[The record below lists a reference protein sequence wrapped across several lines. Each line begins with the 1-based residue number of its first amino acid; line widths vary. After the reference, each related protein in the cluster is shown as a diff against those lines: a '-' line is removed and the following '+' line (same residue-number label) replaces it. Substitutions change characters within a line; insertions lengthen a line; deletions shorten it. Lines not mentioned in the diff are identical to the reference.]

1 MFTSNTIYVCYL
13 DVAKANPLVQNR
25 CSCLRAAT
33 RMWKR
38 KREEHKM
45 FKAGFFLHW
54 TVAVG
59 CDSSDLFQPTLFIH
73 TDHQTIWWPG
83 ACMPSL
89 ILCHGVARLCGLTT
103 EVTSCQNF
111 ISHYCILT
119 RGVCLAFS
127 KNEWHIKTC
136 CNLTTQKK
144 RHKTT
149 SQEVLVEVSLRF
161 NECRQKLLHHKDK
174 KINIRLQ
181 HNWVT
186 CSFTTMIKTAQ
197 VHYGN
202 FLGLVSKFACFGTFF
217 LFQAILWGKCKG
229 KQSVT
234 KWTHT
239 HISPPTAGGFST
251 VTF

>member
-73 TDHQTIWWPG
+73 TDHQTLWWPG

-119 RGVCLAFS
+119 RGARLAFS

-161 NECRQKLLHHKDK
+161 NECRQKLLHHKD
-174 KINIRLQ
+174 NQ
-181 HNWVT
+181 FQ
-186 CSFTTMIKTAQ
+186 CS
-197 VHYGN
+197 
-202 FLGLVSKFACFGTFF
+202 
-217 LFQAILWGKCKG
+217 
-229 KQSVT
+229 
-234 KWTHT
+234 
-239 HISPPTAGGFST
+239 PST
-251 VTF
+251 

>member
-1 MFTSNTIYVCYL
+1 
-13 DVAKANPLVQNR
+13 
-25 CSCLRAAT
+25 
-33 RMWKR
+33 
-38 KREEHKM
+38 M

-73 TDHQTIWWPG
+73 TDHQTLWWPG

-161 NECRQKLLHHKDK
+161 NECRQKLLHHKEP
-174 KINIRLQ
+174 ISIFAFNIIGWLAVLQ
-181 HNWVT
+181 PWKEQQKCIMGTSLAWFQNLHVLEPF
-186 CSFTTMIKTAQ
+186 SYFKPFSE
-197 VHYGN
+197 GN
-202 FLGLVSKFACFGTFF
+202 AKASRAWRNG
-217 LFQAILWGKCKG
+217 
-229 KQSVT
+229 
-234 KWTHT
+234 HT
-239 HISPPTAGGFST
+239 HIYLPPLPAGSRPAHFNHHCQEHCNYQDPH
-251 VTF
+251 